1 MATCVIPPSTF
12 ILLLIRLFASVL
24 CAVLKINIFG
34 GLDDLLARLIINT
47 VQAVSRGCAPV
58 N

>member
-24 CAVLKINIFG
+24 CAVFKINIFG